1 MCHSDAMK
9 TRTFHIDSYIA
20 RDEAFHFARKAL
32 DQRRPPFLHRHDYY
46 EVFLVERGST
56 QHLINGRTE
65 QLGKGAIVFIR
76 PDDAHAFRAEKGTGC
91 QIINVMFR
99 AETADHLQNRYG
111 AEIGPRF
118 FWRDG
123 PMPDIYHLSGPRI
136 ERAVNSSL
144 ELQQSRRSLA
154 RIEQFLLYFMTRVVD
169 YVASLPADT
178 PRWLVAACQASR
190 SPEVFRNGAAGFV
203 EAAGR
208 GHEHVCRI
216 ARRHLGLSP
225 SAYVNRIRMEY
236 AAMHLG
242 SSDTPVADIA
252 ADCGIENLS
261 HFYKLFREHY
271 GNTPRQY
278 RVLHRVNPVQP

>member
-1 MCHSDAMK
+1 MK

-20 RDEAFHFARKAL
+20 RDEAFHFARKTL

-46 EVFLVERGST
+46 ELFLVERGAT
-56 QHLINGRTE
+56 QHLVNGRTE
-65 QLGKGAIVFIR
+65 QLGEGAVVFIR
-76 PDDAHAFRAEKGTGC
+76 PDDAHAFRAEKAKGC

-99 AETADHLQNRYG
+99 SETADHLRDRYG

-123 PMPDIYHLSGPRI
+123 PMPDTYHLSGPRV
-136 ERAVNSSL
+136 ERAINSSL

-154 RIEQFLLYFMTRVVD
+154 RIEQFLLYVMTRVVD

-178 PRWLVAACQASR
+178 PRWLVTACQASR
-190 SPEVFRNGAAGFV
+190 SPDVFRKGAAGFV

-261 HFYKLFREHY
+261 HFYKLFRDHY